1 MEISNNINKMN
12 NTIISMNETILKS
25 NDRLG
30 LLIKEKYNEKKDL
43 KRYENAKDIKGK
55 KIKVINNSIQ
65 KNYIYNENKQILINS
80 NVSNIKNN
88 KLNIIGK
95 SIKIRKLFNNKI
107 FSSFKNDFKISLIKD
122 GNEKNNKIN
131 QIIDKIRFR
140 IPKFKK
146 LFQDINQYNY

>member
-1 MEISNNINKMN
+1 MRIFIGNGKTKEEIKQYKEKLIEILEDMNNTFIKINETVLEISNNINKMN

-65 KNYIYNENKQILINS
+65 KNYIYNDNKQII
-80 NVSNIKNN
+80 
-88 KLNIIGK
+88 
-95 SIKIRKLFNNKI
+95 
-107 FSSFKNDFKISLIKD
+107 
-122 GNEKNNKIN
+122 
-131 QIIDKIRFR
+131 
-140 IPKFKK
+140 
-146 LFQDINQYNY
+146 